1 VLEIPRNVFI
11 SSVLFAQTLNAVRIM
26 LPAHFWVIWT
36 AITSTA
42 AICCL
47 ALVVLHAAT
56 SATPKENK
64 GAVGLSL
71 IRRQVGAPGAFAA
84 MVMLAAFLGA
94 YVTMILVWED
104 FAYYD
109 NSIFINYTLK
119 GRNYPKPIWLEQGR
133 FFPLGWQEFNLF
145 RHFTNTITGYHML
158 SIVQLVIFSW
168 ILLIL
173 DDELS
178 IPARVVLTILALV
191 TPSILISFSGLIFP
205 ERNVLFFLA
214 SFVLSVRRFEQTK
227 SIAWAVAAV
236 VCAQIMLYYKESVFL
251 LLFGFAAGRLF
262 LRVRN
267 AQNGRWDHHQL
278 WDAESA
284 LDLCFASLA
293 VLFSVYYFAVIGIHQ
308 KYAGD
313 RRQPPGEIFL
323 AYIRL
328 DFLAWLFMSVVLGRI
343 FLILRH
349 RAAVSPFWD
358 GLAFGGLLYVL
369 AYYCL
374 GIFNAWYL
382 APADFIAVLYVGRF
396 AVLSWKKMRSWYKA
410 VASMLVFTILIQDV
424 SLSALAVFERK
435 NLIQAKVELARV
447 IQTQYWNDGGNPL
460 KLFFPFATPYVI
472 MEFAS
477 YLSYRGV
484 PVEDAQAE
492 PTELSN
498 VALATSG
505 VAKDGP
511 CVEWTSLRCHTVK
524 GPDRGDLVIVLPDDE
539 ASLAEAS
546 AYRAQGKL
554 LFSYEPRPRI
564 PQWLHSLVRNIV
576 GNLRMTSPIFV
587 HKMLSD
593 RSMDASVTQWR

>member
-1 VLEIPRNVFI
+1 MSF
-11 SSVLFAQTLNAVRIM
+11 FAQTLNAVRIM

-36 AITSTA
+36 AITSAA
-42 AICCL
+42 AICL
-47 ALVVLHAAT
+47 ALAVLHAAT

-71 IRRQVGAPGAFAA
+71 MWRQFGTPGTFAA

-109 NSIFINYTLK
+109 NSLFISYTLK
-119 GRNYPKPIWLEQGR
+119 GRNYLKPIWPEQGR
-133 FFPLGWQEFNLF
+133 FFPLGWQEFNLL
-145 RHFTNTITGYHML
+145 RHFTDTITGYHVL
-158 SIVQLVIFSW
+158 PIAQLVIFSW

-173 DDELS
+173 DDEIS
-178 IPARVVLTILALV
+178 IPARVALTILALV

-214 SFVLSVRRFEQTK
+214 SLVLSVRRFEQTK

-236 VCAQIMLYYKESVFL
+236 VCAQIILYYKEPVFL
-251 LLFGFAAGRLF
+251 LLFGFAAGRLL

-267 AQNGRWDHHQL
+267 AQNGQWDHHRL
-278 WDAESA
+278 WDVESA

-293 VLFSVYYFAVIGIHQ
+293 VLFLVYYFAVIGIHP
-308 KYAGD
+308 KFEYGVD
-313 RRQPPGEIFL
+313 RRQPLIEIL
-323 AYIRL
+323 LTYTRL
-328 DFLAWLFMSVVLGRI
+328 DFLHCLFMFVVLGRI
-343 FLILRH
+343 YLILRH
-349 RAAVSPFWD
+349 QAVASPLWD
-358 GLAFGGLLYVL
+358 GLAFGGVAYVL
-369 AYYCL
+369 AHYYL

-382 APADFIAVLYVGRF
+382 APADLIAVLYVGRF
-396 AVLSWKKMRSWYKA
+396 AVLSLKKTGPCNKA
-410 VASMLVFTILIQDV
+410 IASMLVFTVLIQDV

-435 NLIQAKVELARV
+435 NVIHAKVEIARV
-447 IQTQYWNDGGNPL
+447 VQTYYGGHRGNAL
-460 KLFFPFATPYVI
+460 GLFFPFTTPYVI

-477 YLSYRGV
+477 YLSYRGI
-484 PVEDAQAE
+484 PVEGAE
-492 PTELSN
+492 GGPT
-498 VALATSG
+498 ALNSVTLTTSAATEDGRCVKWSG
-505 VAKDGP
+505 
-511 CVEWTSLRCHTVK
+511 LRCHTVK
-524 GPDRGDLVIVLPDDE
+524 GPNRGDLVIVLPDDE

-546 AYRAQGKL
+546 AYRAQGEL

-564 PQWLHSLVRNIV
+564 PQWLRSLVRNLV

-593 RSMDASVTQWR
+593 RSMDASVTLWR